1 MAMIEEGKKAP
12 DFELPSSE
20 GGEVKLKELRGK
32 TVVLYFYP
40 KDDTPGCTREACA
53 FRDNQ
58 AALKKK
64 GVVVLGVSGDSL
76 ASHDKFKAKYKLNF
90 PLLSDPDK
98 AVAKKYGAW
107 GEKVLYGKKSVGMI
121 RSTFVIDGDGVVRKV
136 FPRVKV
142 DGHAEKV
149 LEVVKDSRCRRDW
162 LVSRSVSAPVAKTST
177 SLIDPFPSEG
187 GSASARACR
196 SPLPGRPRHLAVG
209 DQHQ

>member
-12 DFELPSSE
+12 EFKLASSE
-20 GGEVKLKELRGK
+20 GGEVRLKDLRGK

-53 FRDNQ
+53 FRDSQ
-58 AALKKK
+58 AALEKK

-76 ASHDKFKAKYKLNF
+76 ASHGKFKAKYKLNF

-98 AVAKKYGAW
+98 AVAQKYGAW
-107 GEKVLYGKKSVGMI
+107 GEKVLYGKKFVGMI
-121 RSTFVIDGDGVVRKV
+121 RSTFVIDAEGVVRKV

-149 LEVVKDSRCRRDW
+149 LEA
-162 LVSRSVSAPVAKTST
+162 VSQ
-177 SLIDPFPSEG
+177 L
-187 GSASARACR
+187 
-196 SPLPGRPRHLAVG
+196 
-209 DQHQ
+209 

>member
-20 GGEVKLKELRGK
+20 GGEVKLKDLRGK

-64 GVVVLGVSGDSL
+64 GVVVLGLSGDSI

-121 RSTFVIDGDGVVRKV
+121 RSTFVIDGEGVVRKV

-149 LEVVKDSRCRRDW
+149 LEVVSK
-162 LVSRSVSAPVAKTST
+162 L
-177 SLIDPFPSEG
+177 
-187 GSASARACR
+187 
-196 SPLPGRPRHLAVG
+196 
-209 DQHQ
+209 

>member
-12 DFELPSSE
+12 DFKLPSSE
-20 GGEVKLKELRGK
+20 GGEVSLKGLKGK

-53 FRDNQ
+53 FRDRQ

-76 ASHDKFKAKYKLNF
+76 ASHEKFKAKYELNF

-98 AVAKKYGAW
+98 VVAKKYGAW
-107 GEKVLYGKKSVGMI
+107 GEKVLYGKKTVGMI
-121 RSTFVIDGDGVVRKV
+121 RSTFVIDSEGVVRKV

-149 LEVVKDSRCRRDW
+149 LE
-162 LVSRSVSAPVAKTST
+162 
-177 SLIDPFPSEG
+177 
-187 GSASARACR
+187 
-196 SPLPGRPRHLAVG
+196 AVTG
-209 DQHQ
+209 L

>member
-1 MAMIEEGKKAP
+1 MAMIEEGQKAP
-12 DFELPSSE
+12 DFQLESSE
-20 GGEVKLKELRGK
+20 GGEVSLKQLKGK

-53 FRDNQ
+53 FRDSQ

-76 ASHDKFKAKYKLNF
+76 ASHEKFKAKYKLNF

-107 GEKVLYGKKSVGMI
+107 GEKVLYGKKTVGMI
-121 RSTFVIDGDGVVRKV
+121 RSTFVIDKDGVVRKV

-142 DGHAEKV
+142 DGHSDQV
-149 LEVVKDSRCRRDW
+149 LE
-162 LVSRSVSAPVAKTST
+162 AVAT
-177 SLIDPFPSEG
+177 L
-187 GSASARACR
+187 
-196 SPLPGRPRHLAVG
+196 
-209 DQHQ
+209 